1 MDFLNTIWADL
12 GVRAVVSFLFILGVI
27 VFIHEMGHF
36 LVARWNKVRIE
47 VFSIGF
53 GPEVFGWNDRHGT
66 RWKVGLLPLGGYVRF
81 FGDANAASMPGEDA
95 PTLSEAERA
104 VSFHHKRLFQRAAIV
119 FAGPFANFLLAIV
132 ILGVLFSTIGQRI
145 TPPDISMVKPG
156 SAAEAAGFQPGDL
169 ILSID
174 GKPIS
179 RFEELQQVVRDSAGV
194 PLTMVVRRDGREVP
208 LVVTPRSVERTDR
221 FGNVLRF
228 GLLGVGRTGVVYVR
242 LNPLAAVGAAVAGTY
257 NLTAG
262 TVDAIAQMIAGTR
275 SSDDLGGPIRI
286 AQVAG
291 EVAQDGFITIFWFMA
306 VLSINLGLINLMPVP
321 LLDGGHLLFYAFEA
335 IRGRPLGE
343 RAQEYGF
350 RIGIALLFSLM
361 VFATWN
367 DLVHLKVVDFFVGLF
382 S

>member
-242 LNPLAAVGAAVAGTY
+242 LNPLAAVGAAVAETY

>member
-1 MDFLNTIWADL
+1 MDLLGTLWTDL
-12 GVRAVVSFLFILGVI
+12 GARAVVSFIFILGVI

-36 LVARWNKVRIE
+36 LVARWNKVRVE

-53 GPEVFGWNDRHGT
+53 GPELFGWNDRHGT
-66 RWKVGLLPLGGYVRF
+66 RWKVALLPLGGYVRF
-81 FGDANAASMPGEDA
+81 FGDANAASAPGEDV
-95 PTLSEAERA
+95 PSLSEEERA
-104 VSFHHKRLFQRAAIV
+104 VSFHHKRLSQRAAIV
-119 FAGPFANFLLAIV
+119 FAGPLANFLLAIV
-132 ILGVLFSTIGQRI
+132 ILGVLFATVGQRI

-156 SAAEAAGFQPGDL
+156 SAAEEAGFEPGDV

-179 RFEELQQVVRDSAGV
+179 RFEELQQIVRDSAGV
-194 PLTMVVRRDGREVP
+194 TLTMVVKRGENEVT
-208 LVVTPRSVERTDR
+208 LVVTPRLVERTDR
-221 FGNVLRF
+221 FGNVLQF
-228 GLLGVGRTGVVYVR
+228 GELGVGRTGVVYVR
-242 LNPLAAVGAAVAGTY
+242 LNPVAAIGAAVVETY

-262 TVDAIAQMIAGTR
+262 TIDAIAQMIAGTR

-291 EVAQDGFITIFWFMA
+291 QVAQDGIVTIFWFMA

-343 RAQEYGF
+343 RAQDYGF
-350 RIGIALLFSLM
+350 RIGIALLLSLM

>member
-1 MDFLNTIWADL
+1 MDLLGTLWSDL
-12 GVRAVVSFLFILGVI
+12 GARAVVSFLFILGVI
-27 VFIHEMGHF
+27 VFVHEMGHF

-53 GPEVFGWNDRHGT
+53 GPELFGWNDRHGT
-66 RWKVGLLPLGGYVRF
+66 RWKVALLPLGGYVRF
-81 FGDANAASMPGEDA
+81 FGDANAASTPGEDV

-132 ILGVLFSTIGQRI
+132 ILGVLFATVGQRL
-145 TPPDISMVKPG
+145 TPPDISMVKPD

-179 RFEELQQVVRDSAGV
+179 RFEELQQIVRDSAGV
-194 PLTMVVRRDGREVP
+194 PLTMVVKRGESEVT
-208 LVVTPRSVERTDR
+208 LVVTPRRVERTDR
-221 FGNVLRF
+221 FGNDLQF
-228 GLLGVGRTGVVYVR
+228 GELGVGRAGVVYVR
-242 LNPLAAVGAAVAGTY
+242 LNPVAAVGAAVAETY

-262 TVDAIAQMIAGTR
+262 TIGAIAQMIAGTR

-291 EVAQDGFITIFWFMA
+291 QVAQDGFVTIFWFMA

-343 RAQEYGF
+343 RAQDYGF
-350 RIGIALLFSLM
+350 RIGIALLLSLM

>member
-12 GVRAVVSFLFILGVI
+12 GVRAVVSFVFILGVI

-132 ILGVLFSTIGQRI
+132 ILGVLFATIGQRI
-145 TPPDISMVKPG
+145 TPPDISMVKPD
-156 SAAEAAGFQPGDL
+156 SAAAAAGFQPGDL

-228 GLLGVGRTGVVYVR
+228 GELGVGRTGVVYVR
-242 LNPLAAVGAAVAGTY
+242 LNPLAAVGAAVAETY

-335 IRGRPLGE
+335 IRGRPLGD

-350 RIGIALLFSLM
+350 RIGIALLLSLM

>member
-1 MDFLNTIWADL
+1 MDLLGTLWADL
-12 GVRAVVSFLFILGVI
+12 GARAVVSFLFILGVI
-27 VFIHEMGHF
+27 VFVHEMGHF

-53 GPEVFGWNDRHGT
+53 GPELFGWNDRHGT
-66 RWKVGLLPLGGYVRF
+66 RWKVALLPLGGYVRF
-81 FGDANAASMPGEDA
+81 FGDANAASTPGEDV
-95 PTLSEAERA
+95 PSLSEAERA
-104 VSFHHKRLFQRAAIV
+104 VSFHHKRLSQRAAIV

-132 ILGVLFSTIGQRI
+132 ILGVLFATVGQRI
-145 TPPDISMVKPG
+145 TPPDISMVKPD
-156 SAAEAAGFQPGDL
+156 SAAAAAGFQPGDV

-179 RFEELQQVVRDSAGV
+179 RFEELQQIVRDSAGV
-194 PLTMVVRRDGREVP
+194 ALTMVVKRGENEVT
-208 LVVTPRSVERTDR
+208 LVVTPRLVERTDR
-221 FGNVLRF
+221 FGNVLQF
-228 GLLGVGRTGVVYVR
+228 GELGVGRTGVVYVR
-242 LNPLAAVGAAVAGTY
+242 LNPVAAIGAAVAETY

-291 EVAQDGFITIFWFMA
+291 QVAQDGFVTIFWFMA

-321 LLDGGHLLFYAFEA
+321 LLDGGHLLFYVFEA

-343 RAQEYGF
+343 RAQDYGF
-350 RIGIALLFSLM
+350 RIGIALLLSLM